1 MPDELSA
8 LEKTE
13 LWNILVDTVHVLPM
27 YKNHKRYVEGVML
40 KERPDISSKELAI
53 QINVAL
59 GEAIVILDELRGG
72 KREPD
77 TANAPTSPPKGT
89 DRSLLDFAK

>member
-40 KERPDISSKELAI
+40 KEKPEISSRELAI
-53 QINVAL
+53 QINVTL
-59 GEAIVILDELRGG
+59 GEAIVILDELRVG
-72 KREPD
+72 KHESD
-77 TANAPTSPPKGT
+77 AANAPSPPKRT